1 MSVFLKIFLSVV
13 TVTVLSFSV
22 CGHIIIDSE
31 FHSNLNNEFEKSKTE
46 NLSLRSALATAV
58 YNQPHNGDISLSDL
72 KKVTSNIKVSTSY
85 GDLQFALR
93 DENYELIGCSDNVVM
108 LDEDRVMSL
117 ENESQLTTVYCDSDN
132 YYSVTIVKT
141 TIDGKKLFLEN
152 YAKITNVFEQKD
164 RLYSVLQILLPSMTL
179 VIGGIIFI
187 FSKLITDPIKKLSST
202 EMEFA
207 QGDFSK
213 RVEIKGNDEVSKLS
227 ENFNFMADKIEDNIK
242 ELKDAVKRQED
253 FTGNFAHELK
263 TPLTSIIGYSDMLRS
278 KKLSTDEQFIYAD
291 YIFKEGK
298 RLEAL
303 SKKLMEIMVLKL
315 DKLDLKPVSATYLAE
330 SVEDSVKLLLDDSG
344 ITLYINVDECIINI
358 DFDLIK
364 TVLINLIDNARK
376 ASQSGSSV
384 ELTGNSVY
392 NGYMFAVKDYGVG
405 ISEEDLPRVA
415 EEFYMVDKSRARKQ
429 GGAGMGLALC
439 SKIVEMHGGK
449 LTIKSKLNEG
459 TRVEFLIKGE
469 NE

>member
-31 FHSNLNNEFEKSKTE
+31 FHSNLNNEFKKSKTE

-58 YNQPHNGDISLSDL
+58 YNQPHNGDISLSNL

-179 VIGGIIFI
+179 VIGGMIFI
-187 FSKLITDPIKKLSST
+187 FSKLITAPIKKLSST

-384 ELTGNSVY
+384 ELTGNSVC

-449 LTIKSKLNEG
+449 LTINSKLNEG
-459 TRVEFLIKGE
+459 TRVEFLLKGK

>member
-1 MSVFLKIFLSVV
+1 
-13 TVTVLSFSV
+13 
-22 CGHIIIDSE
+22 
-31 FHSNLNNEFEKSKTE
+31 
-46 NLSLRSALATAV
+46 
-58 YNQPHNGDISLSDL
+58 
-72 KKVTSNIKVSTSY
+72 
-85 GDLQFALR
+85 
-93 DENYELIGCSDNVVM
+93 
-108 LDEDRVMSL
+108 
-117 ENESQLTTVYCDSDN
+117 
-132 YYSVTIVKT
+132 
-141 TIDGKKLFLEN
+141 
-152 YAKITNVFEQKD
+152 
-164 RLYSVLQILLPSMTL
+164 MTL
-179 VIGGIIFI
+179 VIGGMIFI

>member
-93 DENYELIGCSDNVVM
+93 DENYELIGGSDNVVM
-108 LDEDRVMSL
+108 LDEDRVMSF

-179 VIGGIIFI
+179 VIGGMIFI

-278 KKLSTDEQFIYAD
+278 KTQHGRAIYLC
-291 YIFKEGK
+291 G
-298 RLEAL
+298 
-303 SKKLMEIMVLKL
+303 
-315 DKLDLKPVSATYLAE
+315 
-330 SVEDSVKLLLDDSG
+330 
-344 ITLYINVDECIINI
+344 LY
-358 DFDLIK
+358 F
-364 TVLINLIDNARK
+364 
-376 ASQSGSSV
+376 
-384 ELTGNSVY
+384 
-392 NGYMFAVKDYGVG
+392 
-405 ISEEDLPRVA
+405 
-415 EEFYMVDKSRARKQ
+415 
-429 GGAGMGLALC
+429 
-439 SKIVEMHGGK
+439 
-449 LTIKSKLNEG
+449 
-459 TRVEFLIKGE
+459 
-469 NE
+469 